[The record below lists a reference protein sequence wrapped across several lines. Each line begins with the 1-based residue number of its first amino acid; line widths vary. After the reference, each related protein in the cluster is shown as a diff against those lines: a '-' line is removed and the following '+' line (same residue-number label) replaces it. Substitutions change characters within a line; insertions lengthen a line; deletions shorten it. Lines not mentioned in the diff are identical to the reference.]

1 MNQKEQDT
9 TRMARSMESL
19 RISSG
24 LFQLRAYKV
33 VPKLVKVTPISL
45 LGLWSIYRTSYYAA
59 STVEATTGSATTPK
73 RPQLVSHEAMKP
85 SSSKQLGFMD
95 GHPHQICQ
103 KWSEHGIYGFCGL
116 CG

>member
-1 MNQKEQDT
+1 MKSHKNGQWNATQDWIDKGYKDQEEENGTPTLWPGAAMNQKEQDT

-45 LGLWSIYRTSYYAA
+45 LGLW
-59 STVEATTGSATTPK
+59 
-73 RPQLVSHEAMKP
+73 
-85 SSSKQLGFMD
+85 
-95 GHPHQICQ
+95 
-103 KWSEHGIYGFCGL
+103 
-116 CG
+116 